1 MLEERFRN
9 DLVYRKEN
17 VYFIFTMIFSIM
29 MYIFLAF
36 SIIGIVI
43 IGTLILLSLFVHGL
57 SMAHIRRNGVRISER
72 QFSGVYEKAE
82 LLAKEMDMKVPNMY
96 VLESSGMLN
105 AFATRFFGKNMVVIY
120 SELFDLSEE
129 GKEDELMFVLAH
141 EFAHIKRR
149 HVLVHMLVLPAMFM
163 PLLGEAY
170 MRACEYTCDRYAHF
184 YVQNTEASKQALTM
198 LAIGKKLAPKVNQD
212 AFVNQ
217 IREESGFFAW
227 LSEKLSTHPHLPKRL
242 NALDNW
248 SFPEEKEL
256 IKEKK
261 ATVILGISLSIL
273 LFAALSIAAGV
284 SIAKAVSTLATS
296 DFAAMFSDDYE
307 MEEGYTPLMIAAS
320 ENDTETMLSLL
331 SDGAD
336 INETDDYGQSALHQA
351 VSYENYEIAKLLLE
365 KGATVDLVDSYD
377 TTPLNF
383 AAYMG
388 NIKLVTLLLE
398 YGADPT
404 KKDLDGLSA
413 IDYAKDSNNKELI
426 ELFNQ

>member
-9 DLVYRKEN
+9 DLVYRKEK
-17 VYFIFTMIFSIM
+17 VYFMFTMIFSIM
-29 MYIFLAF
+29 MYIILAF

-82 LLAKEMDMKVPNMY
+82 LLAKDMDMKVPNMY

-149 HVLVHMLVLPAMFM
+149 HVLVHMLVLPAMFI

-170 MRACEYTCDRYAHF
+170 MRACEYTCDRYAAF
-184 YVQNTEASKQALTM
+184 YVQNIEASKQALTM

-217 IREESGFFAW
+217 ISEESGFFAW

-261 ATVILGISLSIL
+261 TTVILGISLSIL
-273 LFAALSIAAGV
+273 LFAALPIAAGV
-284 SIAKAVSTLATS
+284 SIAQAVSTLATS
-296 DFAAMFSDDYE
+296 DFATMFSDDYE

-331 SDGAD
+331 ADGAD

-377 TTPLNF
+377 TTPLNL
-383 AAYMG
+383 AAYME
-388 NIKLVTLLLE
+388 NVKLVTLLLE
-398 YGADPT
+398 YDADPT
-404 KKDLDGLSA
+404 IKDMDGLSA
-413 IDYAKDSNNKELI
+413 IDYAQDLDNKELI

>member
-9 DLVYRKEN
+9 DLVYRKEK

-29 MYIFLAF
+29 MYVFLAV

-43 IGTLILLSLFVHGL
+43 VGALILLSLFVHGL
-57 SMAHIRRNGVRISER
+57 SMAHIRRNGVRISEI

-82 LLAKEMDMKVPNMY
+82 LLAKEMDMKIPTMY

-120 SELFDLSEE
+120 SELFDLTEE

-149 HVLVHMLVLPAMFM
+149 HVLVHMLVLPAMFI
-163 PLLGEAY
+163 PLIGEAY
-170 MRACEYTCDRYAHF
+170 MRACEYTCDRYAAYH
-184 YVQNTEASKQALTM
+184 VKNIEASKRALTM

-261 ATVILGISLSIL
+261 TTVILGISLSIL
-273 LFAALSIAAGV
+273 LFAALPIAAGV
-284 SIAKAVSTLATS
+284 GIASAIDSLSNS
-296 DFAAMFSDDYE
+296 DFAAMFQEDSG
-307 MEEGYTPLMIAAS
+307 MEGYTPLMIAVS
-320 ENDTETMLSLL
+320 ENDTEIMLSLL
-331 SDGAD
+331 ADGAD
-336 INETDDYGQSALHQA
+336 MNETDDYGQSALHLA
-351 VSYENYEIAKLLLE
+351 VSSENTETAKILLE
-365 KGATVDLVDSYD
+365 KGATVDLLDSYA
-377 TTPLNF
+377 TTPLNL
-383 AAYMG
+383 AAYLE
-388 NIKLVTLLLE
+388 NVELVALLLE
-398 YGADPT
+398 YGADPAI
-404 KKDLDGLSA
+404 KDMEGLSA
-413 IDYAKDSNNKELI
+413 MDYAQDLQNKELI
-426 ELFNQ
+426 ELFNK